1 MKIKSKIKH
10 SMSDRTFNSIL
21 MGFSIFWMI
30 IVLYP
35 LIFVLSSSFSSGAA
49 VSSGK
54 VYLWPVDFSLTGYQ
68 LVFKNRLIWNG
79 YLNSIFYSVAGTVLH
94 LIGTF
99 CGAYPLSRRDYQG
112 KKFIQVFLTISM
124 MFSGNLVSSYI
135 LVASLGLVDTRTY
148 QIISGMVTIGDMVVM
163 RTFIQSNIPYELLES
178 AKMDGITDSQ
188 YLHKIIL
195 PLSKAIM
202 AVNCLYGFVGRWNS
216 FYHPMIYLRTREKYP
231 LQLIANDILNKAKID
246 TSQMMDSSLISQ
258 MGASV
263 DAMRYALIVVTV
275 LPVILIYPFVQ
286 KHFEKGVMVGSI
298 KG

>member
-1 MKIKSKIKH
+1 MNRKRKKKH

-21 MGFSIFWMI
+21 MGFSIFWLI

-49 VSSGK
+49 VSAGK
-54 VYLWPVDFSLTGYQ
+54 VYLWPVDLSIQGYR
-68 LVFKNRLIWNG
+68 LVFKNRLIWSG
-79 YLNSIFYSVAGTVLH
+79 YMNAILYSVLGTLLH

-99 CGAYPLSRRDYQG
+99 CGAYPLSRKNYQG
-112 KKFIQVFLTISM
+112 KAFMHVFLTISM
-124 MFSGNLVSSYI
+124 MFSGNLVSTYI
-135 LVASLGLVDTRTY
+135 LVARLGLVDTRMY

-178 AKMDGITDSQ
+178 AKMDGISDSQ
-188 YLHKIIL
+188 YLHKIVL
-195 PLSKAIM
+195 PLSKAII

-246 TSQMMDSSLISQ
+246 TSQMLDSSLVSQ

-275 LPVILIYPFVQ
+275 LPVLLVYPFVQ
-286 KHFEKGVMVGSI
+286 KYFEKGVMVGSI

>member
-1 MKIKSKIKH
+1 
-10 SMSDRTFNSIL
+10 MSDRTFNSIL
-21 MGFSIFWMI
+21 MGFSIFWLI

-49 VSSGK
+49 VSAGK
-54 VYLWPVDFSLTGYQ
+54 VYLWPVDLSIQGYR
-68 LVFKNRLIWNG
+68 LVFKNRLIWSG
-79 YLNSIFYSVAGTVLH
+79 YMNAILYSVLGTLLH

-99 CGAYPLSRRDYQG
+99 CGAYPLSRKNYQG
-112 KKFIQVFLTISM
+112 KAFMQVFLTISM
-124 MFSGNLVSSYI
+124 MFSGNLVSTYI
-135 LVASLGLVDTRTY
+135 LVARLGLVDTRMY

-178 AKMDGITDSQ
+178 AKMDGISDSQ
-188 YLHKIIL
+188 YLHKIVL
-195 PLSKAIM
+195 PLSKAII

-246 TSQMMDSSLISQ
+246 TSQMLDSSLVSQ

-275 LPVILIYPFVQ
+275 LPVLLVYPFVQ
-286 KHFEKGVMVGSI
+286 KYFEKGVMVGSI

>member
-1 MKIKSKIKH
+1 M
-10 SMSDRTFNSIL
+10 NSIL
-21 MGFSIFWMI
+21 YSI
-30 IVLYP
+30 L
-35 LIFVLSSSFSSGAA
+35 
-49 VSSGK
+49 
-54 VYLWPVDFSLTGYQ
+54 
-68 LVFKNRLIWNG
+68 
-79 YLNSIFYSVAGTVLH
+79 GTLLH

-124 MFSGNLVSSYI
+124 MFSGNLVSTYI
-135 LVASLGLVDTRTY
+135 LVARLGLVDTRAY

-163 RTFIQSNIPYELLES
+163 RTFMQSNIPYELLES
-178 AKMDGITDSQ
+178 AKMDGISDSQ
-188 YLHKIIL
+188 YLHKIVL
-195 PLSKAIM
+195 PLSKAII

-246 TSQMMDSSLISQ
+246 TSQMLDSSLVSQ

-275 LPVILIYPFVQ
+275 LPVILVYPFVQ
-286 KHFEKGVMVGSI
+286 KYFEKGVMVGSI

>member
-1 MKIKSKIKH
+1 MNRIRKKKH

-21 MGFSIFWMI
+21 MGFSIFWLI

-35 LIFVLSSSFSSGAA
+35 LIFVLSSSFSSGVA
-49 VSSGK
+49 VSSGR
-54 VYLWPVDFSLTGYQ
+54 VYLWPVDFSTQGYR
-68 LVFKNRLIWNG
+68 LVFKNRLIWSG
-79 YLNSIFYSVAGTVLH
+79 YMNAILYSVAGTFLH
-94 LIGTF
+94 LVGTF
-99 CGAYPLSRRDYQG
+99 CGAYPLSRRNYQG
-112 KKFIQVFLTISM
+112 KAFMQVFLTISM
-124 MFSGNLVSSYI
+124 MFSGNLVSTYI
-135 LVASLGLVDTRTY
+135 LVARLGLVDTRMY

-178 AKMDGITDSQ
+178 AKMDGISDSQ
-188 YLHKIIL
+188 YLHKIVL
-195 PLSKAIM
+195 PLSKAII

-246 TSQMMDSSLISQ
+246 TSQIMDSSLVSQ

-275 LPVILIYPFVQ
+275 LPVLLIYPFVQ
-286 KHFEKGVMVGSI
+286 KYFEKGVMVGSI